1 MACELIQREFKNS
14 KGETVLVGTRQLA
27 ASKSLE
33 LHVELIGKVGT
44 SVFPFIE
51 NKYTF
56 GDIIYFMRQAETGVI
71 TDIIKKIVS
80 MATVDGK
87 EIRPALWD
95 MHFNNE
101 MMLVCQIFAF
111 VCEAN
116 YLDFFKQGLEINA
129 LRKLEAEEASE
140 LAEQKNSS
148 PEMI

>member
-129 LRKLEAEEASE
+129 LRKLEAAEASE

-148 PEMI
+148 PETI

>member
-14 KGETVLVGTRQLA
+14 KGEMVLVGTRQLA

-56 GDIIYFMRQAETGVI
+56 GDIIFFMRQAETGVI
-71 TDIIKKIVS
+71 TEVVKRVVS

-116 YLDFFKQGLEINA
+116 YLDFFGQGLELNA
-129 LRKLEAEEASE
+129 QRQLEAAEASK

-148 PEMI
+148 PEKI